1 MTRNTIGHVQGC
13 ESRFEGAEASPVFSS
28 PRSAGQFGAAP
39 ER

>member
-1 MTRNTIGHVQGC
+1 MTRNTASHVQGC
-13 ESRFEGAEASPVFSS
+13 ESRFEGAEASAASSS